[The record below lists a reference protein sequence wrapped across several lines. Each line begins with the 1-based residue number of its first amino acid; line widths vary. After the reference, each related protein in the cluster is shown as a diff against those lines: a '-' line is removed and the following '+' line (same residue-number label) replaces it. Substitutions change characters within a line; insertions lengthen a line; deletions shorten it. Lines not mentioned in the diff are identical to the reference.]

1 MIVNAL
7 IKNRA
12 FYAKL
17 VNFNFIR
24 SKRINKWLGLGV
36 FKWVVKN
43 TFFKFFNQSIKIE
56 KRIGLSELEAL
67 RKEMT
72 TAEMGHLIG
81 FVFVV
86 DDAAVDR
93 VEFRDGVL
101 QTARVLED
109 VLDAAVAD
117 FEGLGSP
124 QILYRTQAELLLRRV
139 EQDVE
144 FTVGFDPEQDTFA
157 LPWGPANFGPG
168 AGVLARACGFSCEFI
183 AARLVEC

>member
-1 MIVNAL
+1 MVGMIVNAL

-86 DDAAVDR
+86 VFAAEKAVNGDDLFALTIMGLNALLNLHPSLLQQQNKRRLDR
-93 VEFRDGVL
+93 LIERF
-101 QTARVLED
+101 
-109 VLDAAVAD
+109 
-117 FEGLGSP
+117 S
-124 QILYRTQAELLLRRV
+124 RRV
-139 EQDVE
+139 PDGREP
-144 FTVGFDPEQDTFA
+144 TR
-157 LPWGPANFGPG
+157 PATGPG
-168 AGVLARACGFSCEFI
+168 PGG
-183 AARLVEC
+183 